1 MSDLV
6 NSLVNRTP
14 DNVLCSVRNYYD
26 KNRDSILEKKAIYY
40 LKKNYK
46 TMYFKKLRLICMNL
60 FDSQRII
67 KQAIK
72 NNKLIINLDGEI
84 VSDIDDFINR
94 YNFNLNYKYIEADYK
109 ILDDDVLEIK
119 IHKHFLLEQ

>member
-1 MSDLV
+1 MTDLV
-6 NSLVNRTP
+6 NKTP
-14 DNVLCSVRNYYD
+14 DNVLYSVRNYYD
-26 KNRDSILEKKAIYY
+26 KNRDTILEKKAIYY

-46 TMYFKKLRLICMNL
+46 TMYFKKLRLLCMNL

-72 NNKLIINLDGEI
+72 NNNLIINLDGEI
-84 VSDIDDFINR
+84 VRDIDDFINT

-119 IHKHFLLEQ
+119 IHRHFLLEQ

>member
-1 MSDLV
+1 MTDLV
-6 NSLVNRTP
+6 NKTP
-14 DNVLCSVRNYYD
+14 DNVLYSVRNYYD

-72 NNKLIINLDGEI
+72 NNNLIINLDGEI
-84 VSDIDDFINR
+84 VRDIDDFINT
-94 YNFNLNYKYIEADYK
+94 YNFNLNYKYIEADYRV
-109 ILDDDVLEIK
+109 LDDDVLEIM
-119 IHKHFLLEQ
+119 IHRHFLLKQ

>member
-1 MSDLV
+1 
-6 NSLVNRTP
+6 
-14 DNVLCSVRNYYD
+14 
-26 KNRDSILEKKAIYY
+26 
-40 LKKNYK
+40 
-46 TMYFKKLRLICMNL
+46 MNL

-119 IHKHFLLEQ
+119 IHRHFLLEQ

>member
-1 MSDLV
+1 MTDLV
-6 NSLVNRTP
+6 NKTP
-14 DNVLCSVRNYYD
+14 DNVLYSVRNYYD

-72 NNKLIINLDGEI
+72 NNNLIINLDGEI
-84 VSDIDDFINR
+84 VSDIDDFINT

-119 IHKHFLLEQ
+119 IHRHFLLEQ

>member
-1 MSDLV
+1 MTDLV
-6 NSLVNRTP
+6 NKTP
-14 DNVLCSVRNYYD
+14 DNVLYSVRNYYD

-72 NNKLIINLDGEI
+72 NNNLIINLDGEI
-84 VSDIDDFINR
+84 VKDIDDFINK

-119 IHKHFLLEQ
+119 IHRHFLLEQ

>member
-1 MSDLV
+1 MTDLV
-6 NSLVNRTP
+6 NKTP
-14 DNVLCSVRNYYD
+14 DNVLHSVRNYYD

-72 NNKLIINLDGEI
+72 NNNLIINLDGEI
-84 VSDIDDFINR
+84 VTDIDDFINK

-119 IHKHFLLEQ
+119 IHRHFLLEQ

>member
-1 MSDLV
+1 MTDLV
-6 NSLVNRTP
+6 NKTP
-14 DNVLCSVRNYYD
+14 DNVLYSVRNYYD
-26 KNRDSILEKKAIYY
+26 KNRDTILEKKAIYY

-119 IHKHFLLEQ
+119 IHRHFLLEQ

>member
-1 MSDLV
+1 MTDLV
-6 NSLVNRTP
+6 NKTP
-14 DNVLCSVRNYYD
+14 DNVLYSVRNYYD
-26 KNRDSILEKKAIYY
+26 KNRDTILEKKAIYY

-72 NNKLIINLDGEI
+72 NNNLIINLDGEI
-84 VSDIDDFINR
+84 VRDIDDFINR

-119 IHKHFLLEQ
+119 IHRHFLLEQ

>member
-1 MSDLV
+1 MTDLV
-6 NSLVNRTP
+6 NKTP
-14 DNVLCSVRNYYD
+14 DNVLYSVRNYYD
-26 KNRDSILEKKAIYY
+26 KNRDTILEKKAIYY

-84 VSDIDDFINR
+84 VKDIDDFINS

-119 IHKHFLLEQ
+119 IHRHFLLEQ

>member
-1 MSDLV
+1 MTDLV
-6 NSLVNRTP
+6 NKTP
-14 DNVLCSVRNYYD
+14 DNVLYSVRNYYD
-26 KNRDSILEKKAIYY
+26 KNRDTILEKKAIYY

-46 TMYFKKLRLICMNL
+46 TMYFKKLRLLCMNL

-72 NNKLIINLDGEI
+72 NNNLIINLDGEI

-119 IHKHFLLEQ
+119 IHRHFLLEQ